1 MIVDR
6 WSNPAVFFVGGETI
20 STTPR
25 LQFTEDELTAPSVKR
40 AAHRAERASDKLE
53 KAEKKIP
60 TKKVLK
66 KNRVLDEK
74 TGKISTTLKFEE
86 AKKRPPSKLT
96 HDAASV
102 PVTSVSVTAHRQVHE
117 NEDDNVGVESAH
129 KLEETA
135 EGAGRLA
142 QSSRRSRKMK
152 PYRNAAHAEAKADK
166 ANLDAIQKVAKSND
180 PQFHSNPLSRWQQKR
195 AIKKEYAAAKRS
207 GQDAASAGKLA
218 SSSAKRAAKSSEKT
232 ASFVRKNWKG
242 IAVAGA
248 ILVVVLVMLGAV
260 SSIVSLFGG
269 GGGSGVAGTTYPIED
284 ADMLAAEDKYSA
296 LEAELQS
303 YLNNY
308 ERTHSYDEYRYD
320 LDAIDHDPYVLI
332 SAVTAMAGG
341 TWTADGIGGILQS
354 LFDRQYILTEN
365 VVTETRYRTETRT
378 GTQEVTNPETGEVT
392 VEEYEYEVEVPYT
405 YTICTVALE
414 NFNLSHVPVYA
425 MSHDQ
430 LAMYAMYM
438 GTLGNRPDLFP
449 DSGYVDRYFNT
460 HYDAYEIPA
469 ERLTDPRFAAM
480 MEEARKYF
488 LYPYVWG
495 GSSPETSFDCS
506 GFVSWVVNNCGVG
519 WSIGRLGANGLR
531 NICTAVSPSN
541 ARPGDLIFFQGTYD
555 ATGAS
560 HVGIY
565 LGDGMMLHCG
575 DPIQYAN
582 INTSYWQEH
591 FLSYGRLPEP

>member
-1 MIVDR
+1 M
-6 WSNPAVFFVGGETI
+6 
-20 STTPR
+20 
-25 LQFTEDELTAPSVKR
+25 
-40 AAHRAERASDKLE
+40 
-53 KAEKKIP
+53 
-60 TKKVLK
+60 
-66 KNRVLDEK
+66 
-74 TGKISTTLKFEE
+74 
-86 AKKRPPSKLT
+86 KKRPPSKLT

-102 PVTSVSVTAHRQVHE
+102 PAASVSITAHRQVRE
-117 NEDDNVGVESAH
+117 YEDDNVGVESAH
-129 KLEETA
+129 KLEESA

-152 PYRNAAHAEAKADK
+152 PYRNVARAETKADR
-166 ANLDAIQKVAKSND
+166 ANID
-180 PQFHSNPLSRWQQKR
+180 PQFHSNPLSRWQQKQ
-195 AIKKEYAAAKRS
+195 AIKKEYAATKRS
-207 GQDAASAGKLA
+207 GQGAASAGKLA
-218 SSSAKRAAKSSEKT
+218 SSSAKRAAKASEKT
-232 ASFVRKNWKG
+232 AAFVRRNGKG
-242 IAVAGA
+242 VA
-248 ILVVVLVMLGAV
+248 LVGGIFAMVLVMLGAL
-260 SSIVSLFGG
+260 SSLVSLFGG
-269 GGGSGVAGTTYPIED
+269 GGSGIAGSTYPCED
-284 ADMLAAEDKYSA
+284 GDILSAEARYCE
-296 LEAELQS
+296 LEAALQE
-303 YLNNY
+303 YLDTY
-308 ERTHSYDEYRYD
+308 ESTHDCDEYHYD
-320 LDAIDHDPYVLI
+320 LDAIEHDPYVLI

-341 TWTADGIGGILQS
+341 TWTADSIGGILQS

-365 VVTETRYRTETRT
+365 VVTETRYRIETRT
-378 GTQEVTNPETGEVT
+378 GTREVEDPETGET
-392 VEEYEYEVEVPYT
+392 MTEEYEYEVEVPYT
-405 YTICTVALE
+405 YYICICEVTLE

-555 ATGAS
+555 TTGAS

-591 FLSYGRLPEP
+591 FLSFGRLPEP